1 MRSSHQGAAA
11 AGAHSS
17 KKRHEAEQNLS
28 PSHFGMIDL
37 YLAPPT
43 CPTLCTLLR
52 SLPAP
57 LTCSRVFG
65 GIWHRHHQG
74 GFWFQGPC
82 CPASGRTKQA
92 SLKPKG
98 VGTKKPI
105 SCSTGR
111 CCWQKINRGQLQ
123 QSDRH
128 QRCPSARGKSITA
141 FCLPQTEPGMC
152 FNKNNE
158 RVFCMKS

>member
-1 MRSSHQGAAA
+1 MRSSQQGAAA

-28 PSHFGMIDL
+28 PSHFGMINLD
-37 YLAPPT
+37 LAPPT
-43 CPTLCTLLR
+43 CPTRCIL
-52 SLPAP
+52 
-57 LTCSRVFG
+57 
-65 GIWHRHHQG
+65 QQ
-74 GFWFQGPC
+74 GFWGDLAQAP
-82 CPASGRTKQA
+82 SGRFLVSGALLPCIRTNQA
-92 SLKPKG
+92 SLKTKG

-111 CCWQKINRGQLQ
+111 CCWQKINQGQHQ

-128 QRCPSARGKSITA
+128 QRCPSAWGKSITA
-141 FCLPQTEPGMC
+141 FCLPQIEPGMC